1 MSRLNSLSAMHS
13 SYGRMP
19 TQGLDCVRLR
29 DGPAGYSHPFP
40 NWRRWGGPDRRGSIP
55 RRPSG
60 DRSSS
65 GHPPPTTGGRGGA
78 RLRLFAVFDVQL
90 VQHDLAV
97 IALVARVGLLA
108 VRLGVGAGL
117 EVGLRRV
124 GFHRRL
130 QFAVVVGLD
139 LSVRG
144 DELGLEDRAE
154 LVVVGDQVV

>member
-1 MSRLNSLSAMHS
+1 
-13 SYGRMP
+13 
-19 TQGLDCVRLR
+19 GLDCVRLR
-29 DGPAGYSHPFP
+29 DGPAGGSHPFP
-40 NWRRWGGPDRRGSIP
+40 NWRRWGGPDRRGSVP

-78 RLRLFAVFDVQL
+78 RLKLFAVFDVQL

-130 QFAVVVGLD
+130 QLDRKSTRLNSSHVKISYAVFCLKKKKLTD
-139 LSVRG
+139 C
-144 DELGLEDRAE
+144 DRSSSPRR
-154 LVVVGDQVV
+154 